1 MDIKWLN
8 KALKNLDEEA
18 EYIALDNPIAAR
30 NTVYKIKL
38 TVDLLTNNPSLG
50 RPGRIHG
57 TRELIIDKLPYIIP
71 YRVDNNKIEILRVF
85 HTSRKPPGSW

>member
-8 KALKNLDEEA
+8 KFLKNLDEEA
-18 EYIALDNPIAAR
+18 EYIALDNPLAAR
-30 NTVYKIKL
+30 NTVYKIKS
-38 TVDLLTNNPSLG
+38 TVDLLANNPSLG

-57 TRELIIDKLPYIIP
+57 TRELVIDKLPYIIP
-71 YRVDNNKIEILRVF
+71 YRVHNNKIEILLVF